1 MSRRAVLRKAADWA
15 MREDEAVLAERPPA
29 AASDIQQMLDD
40 PALGEALT
48 QVAAVRRLSDEEV
61 RAMRAGRRRAIG
73 SGLAAALVAVAGI
86 GAWQSG
92 TFLPAEPVVQHI
104 ETRRGEQRSV
114 QLADGSRIELDGA
127 TSLDVT
133 IDGKSRV
140 VEMQRGEAYFD
151 IAHEAERPFVVRA
164 GGSSTRV
171 LGTAFSIDLGQ
182 RAVKLA
188 VYRGKVQFGG
198 ADNGKSAVVV
208 PAGWRSSFTAGSAV
222 APTRFDTAQ
231 QDWRQAWVNTDD
243 MVLGELVEALNR
255 RNGPAIAPPP
265 ASLASLPL
273 AGRVKLDD
281 AEELLGAM
289 GEVHGFRVVRER
301 DELRLVPG
309 PDGDAKLSSE

>member
-1 MSRRAVLRKAADWA
+1 MSRRATLRKAAQWA

-29 AASDIQQMLDD
+29 AAADIQQMLDD
-40 PALGEALT
+40 PALGAALSE
-48 QVAAVRRLSDEEV
+48 VAAIRRLSDEEV
-61 RAMRAGRRRAIG
+61 RAMRDGRRRAIG
-73 SGLAAALVAVAGI
+73 TGLAAILVAMAGA

-92 TFLPAEPVVQHI
+92 AFFPAAPVVQHI

-114 QLADGSRIELDGA
+114 QLADGSRVELDGA

-133 IDGKSRV
+133 IDGKSRL
-140 VEMQRGEAYFD
+140 VELRRGEAYFD
-151 IAHEAERPFVVRA
+151 IAHEADRPFVVRA

-171 LGTAFSIDLGQ
+171 LGTAFSVDLSQ
-182 RAVKLA
+182 QAVKLA

-198 ADNGKSAVVV
+198 TGGGKPGIVV
-208 PAGWRSSFTAGSAV
+208 PAGWRSSFSGGAAMP
-222 APTRFDTAQ
+222 PTRFDTAQ

-255 RNGPAIAPPP
+255 RSGPAIAPPP
-265 ASLASLPL
+265 ASLARLPL

-281 AEELLGAM
+281 AEGLLGAM

-301 DELRLVPG
+301 DRLRLVPVA
-309 PDGDAKLSSE
+309 GDDTEMSSN